1 MSLMGAAAVQIRG
14 RDDSVSV
21 TELSLLTLP
30 AFDAA
35 TPWRRFRAYR
45 GQRHYSGSYWSAT
58 MESLVGYESRLELAN
73 LLGED
78 FDPSTVWILSQPFL
92 VEGRDGSRK
101 RRRVP
106 DYLVERTGGRACVID
121 VKPAALLSDPK
132 IAAALTWSGQL
143 VESIGWDYVVLSEP
157 EPVRLSNLKFLA
169 GYRRAFQFAPVEVE
183 AVRLSVQEPMTFGQ
197 ACRVGAAQLAE
208 PEYARGIVL
217 HLLWAGRLTTDL
229 SAPLASTAIVEPA
242 W

>member
-78 FDPSTVWILSQPFL
+78 FDPSTV
-92 VEGRDGSRK
+92 
-101 RRRVP
+101 
-106 DYLVERTGGRACVID
+106 
-121 VKPAALLSDPK
+121 
-132 IAAALTWSGQL
+132 
-143 VESIGWDYVVLSEP
+143 
-157 EPVRLSNLKFLA
+157 
-169 GYRRAFQFAPVEVE
+169 
-183 AVRLSVQEPMTFGQ
+183 
-197 ACRVGAAQLAE
+197 
-208 PEYARGIVL
+208 
-217 HLLWAGRLTTDL
+217 
-229 SAPLASTAIVEPA
+229 
-242 W
+242 